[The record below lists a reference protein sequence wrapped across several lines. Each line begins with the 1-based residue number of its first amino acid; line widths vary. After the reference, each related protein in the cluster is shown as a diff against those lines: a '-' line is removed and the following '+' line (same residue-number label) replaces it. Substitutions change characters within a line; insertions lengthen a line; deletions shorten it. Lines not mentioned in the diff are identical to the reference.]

1 MMLII
6 IFFLKIIYFDVFLS
20 EKHFELLPLLQFQT
34 ILNLTR
40 SALCIVQSGV
50 FEIVVALEVQSAFC
64 LEIYQNN
71 FFYFLKIILN
81 VNLKT

>member
-1 MMLII
+1 MLII
-6 IFFLKIIYFDVFLS
+6 IFFLKIIYFDIFLS
-20 EKHFELLPLLQFQT
+20 KKYFESLPLSQFQT
-34 ILNLTR
+34 SLNLTR
-40 SALCIVQSGV
+40 SALCTVQSGV
-50 FEIVVALEVQSAFC
+50 FEIVVAVEVQSAFR